1 VVINRAGAD
10 DREDFTAGG
19 PRHDLVLD
27 LIGNHTL
34 ARIRRALAPGGRL
47 VLSAGRPAPSIRR
60 TPAALVTYPFLRR
73 KTVPGFATPSAADLD
88 ALRELVESGAV
99 RPVVERTY
107 PLAETAAAPPTG

>member
-47 VLSAGRPAPSIRR
+47 VLSAGPPAPSIRR
-60 TPAALVTYPFLRR
+60 TLAVPARCGRWWSGPTRWPRR
-73 KTVPGFATPSAADLD
+73 PRRCRQGDEHARGKTVIT
-88 ALRELVESGAV
+88 R
-99 RPVVERTY
+99 
-107 PLAETAAAPPTG
+107 